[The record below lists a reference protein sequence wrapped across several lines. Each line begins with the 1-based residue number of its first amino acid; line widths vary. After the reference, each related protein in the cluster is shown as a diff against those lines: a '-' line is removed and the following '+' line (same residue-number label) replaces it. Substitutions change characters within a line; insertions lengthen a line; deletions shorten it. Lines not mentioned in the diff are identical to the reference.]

1 MTSLQSR
8 LLSAGLLASA
18 LLIGSNLCAGAD
30 TIKIGVFGPFTGDAA
45 ATGAAEK
52 EAVELAVKEKNAAG
66 GVRGKQIEVIFA
78 DDAGKPEEAVNV
90 AKRLT
95 ARDNVS
101 IMIGSISSPASLA
114 ASQVAAQSETPQIVV
129 SGTAQKITTQG
140 NKWVFRSP
148 VPDTK
153 LAGDLADFIAEKF
166 PNVKKVAFLY
176 VNDDF
181 GRGGFEKFKAGA
193 DKHGI
198 QIVAEE
204 RYARG
209 DLDFTAQLGRIKASG
224 AQALVE
230 WSRYAE
236 GALVAKQF
244 VAMNMTMP
252 RFGCDGVALPKYV
265 ELGGDAV
272 NGVFY
277 TTHYSS
283 ATTADIPAAQKF
295 IAKFKGA
302 YGKVPDMYDS
312 EAYDAITLALLAIE
326 KAGSEDRG
334 KIRDALAGLSFD
346 STRGPFKFDP
356 NGDPLLVTHVVKI
369 VNGKE
374 TNGRD
379 IPVQK

>member
-1 MTSLQSR
+1 MTR
-8 LLSAGLLASA
+8 LRRSLLAVGLVASA
-18 LLIGSNLCAGAD
+18 MVAGSAYVASAD
-30 TIKIGVFGPFTGDAA
+30 TIKIGVFGPMTGDAA
-45 ATGAAEK
+45 ATGASERQS
-52 EAVELAVKEKNAAG
+52 VDLAVNEKNAAG
-66 GVRGKQIEVIFA
+66 GIRGKQIEVVYG

-95 ARDNVS
+95 ERDNVV

-114 ASQVAAQSETPQIVV
+114 ASQVAAQSETAQIVV

-153 LAGDLADFIAEKF
+153 LAADLASFINEKF
-166 PNVKKVAFLY
+166 PNIKKVAFLY

-193 DKHGI
+193 DKYGI
-198 QIVAEE
+198 QIVDEE
-204 RYARG
+204 RYTRG
-209 DLDFTAQLGRIKASG
+209 DLDFTAQLGHIKAST

-244 VAMNMTMP
+244 LQMNMSLP
-252 RFGCDGVALPKYV
+252 RFGCDGVAIPKYV
-265 ELGGDAV
+265 DLGGDAV

-283 ATTADIPAAQKF
+283 ATAANIPAAQTF
-295 IAKFKGA
+295 IAKFKKA
-302 YGKVPDMYDS
+302 YGKVPDMYNA
-312 EAYDAITLALLAIE
+312 EAYDAITVALLAIE
-326 KAGSEDRG
+326 QAGSEDRAA
-334 KIRDALAGLSFD
+334 IRDALSKVSFD
-346 STRGPFKFDP
+346 SVRGPFKFDDK
-356 NGDPLLVTHVVKI
+356 GDPLLATHVVKI
-369 VNGKE
+369 VDGKE

-379 IPVQK
+379 VPVQQ